1 MGKRKLEHIFLTV
14 RFKKLKPM
22 AACSTGLIA
31 KVFKKIKYSQLSLR
45 RTPLEPALS
54 VRLREVSVKRESTV
68 IIIIIII
75 IMIIIII
82 INIALFSYS
91 FIALYNDCANV
102 KTKKNTEKN

>member
-54 VRLREVSVKRESTV
+54 VRLREVSVKRKSTV

-75 IMIIIII
+75 IIM

>member
-1 MGKRKLEHIFLTV
+1 
-14 RFKKLKPM
+14 M
-22 AACSTGLIA
+22 AACGHGLIA
-31 KVFKKIKYSQLSLR
+31 KVFKKMKYSQLSLR

-68 IIIIIII
+68 IIIIIV
-75 IMIIIII
+75 II

-102 KTKKNTEKN
+102 KTKKNTEIN

>member
-75 IMIIIII
+75 MIIIII

>member
-1 MGKRKLEHIFLTV
+1 
-14 RFKKLKPM
+14 M

-75 IMIIIII
+75 MIIIII

>member
-1 MGKRKLEHIFLTV
+1 M
-14 RFKKLKPM
+14 
-22 AACSTGLIA
+22 
-31 KVFKKIKYSQLSLR
+31 
-45 RTPLEPALS
+45 EPALS

-75 IMIIIII
+75 VII

>member
-1 MGKRKLEHIFLTV
+1 M

-45 RTPLEPALS
+45 RTPLEPALG

-75 IMIIIII
+75 ILIIIIIII

>member
-68 IIIIIII
+68 IIIIIIV
-75 IMIIIII
+75 II

-102 KTKKNTEKN
+102 KTKKNTEIN

>member
-1 MGKRKLEHIFLTV
+1 
-14 RFKKLKPM
+14 M

-45 RTPLEPALS
+45 RTPLAPALS

-68 IIIIIII
+68 IIITIII
-75 IMIIIII
+75 IIIII

-91 FIALYNDCANV
+91 FITLYNDCANV
-102 KTKKNTEKN
+102 KTKKNTEKNLLQSLKNINTCTRNKS

>member
-1 MGKRKLEHIFLTV
+1 
-14 RFKKLKPM
+14 M
-22 AACSTGLIA
+22 AACGTGLIA
-31 KVFKKIKYSQLSLR
+31 KVFKKMKYSQLSLR

-68 IIIIIII
+68 IIIIIV
-75 IMIIIII
+75 II

-102 KTKKNTEKN
+102 KTKKNTEIN

>member
-22 AACSTGLIA
+22 ATCGTGLIA

-68 IIIIIII
+68 IIIIII
-75 IMIIIII
+75 
-82 INIALFSYS
+82 NIALFSYS
-91 FIALYNDCANV
+91 FIELYNDCANV

>member
-22 AACSTGLIA
+22 AACGTGLIA

-68 IIIIIII
+68 IIIIIIV
-75 IMIIIII
+75 II

-102 KTKKNTEKN
+102 KTKKNTEIN

>member
-1 MGKRKLEHIFLTV
+1 
-14 RFKKLKPM
+14 M
-22 AACSTGLIA
+22 AACGTGLIA

-68 IIIIIII
+68 IIIIIIV
-75 IMIIIII
+75 II
-82 INIALFSYS
+82 INIALYSYS

-102 KTKKNTEKN
+102 KTKKNTEIN

>member
-1 MGKRKLEHIFLTV
+1 
-14 RFKKLKPM
+14 M

-68 IIIIIII
+68 IIIIIIV
-75 IMIIIII
+75 II

-102 KTKKNTEKN
+102 KTKKNTGIN

>member
-1 MGKRKLEHIFLTV
+1 
-14 RFKKLKPM
+14 M
-22 AACSTGLIA
+22 AACGTGLIA
-31 KVFKKIKYSQLSLR
+31 KVFKKIKFSQLSLR

-75 IMIIIII
+75 III

>member
-45 RTPLEPALS
+45 RTPLVPALS
-54 VRLREVSVKRESTV
+54 VRLREVSVKRKSTV
-68 IIIIIII
+68 IIIII
-75 IMIIIII
+75 IIIII

-91 FIALYNDCANV
+91 FIALYDDCANV

>member
-1 MGKRKLEHIFLTV
+1 M
-14 RFKKLKPM
+14 
-22 AACSTGLIA
+22 
-31 KVFKKIKYSQLSLR
+31 
-45 RTPLEPALS
+45 EPALS

-68 IIIIIII
+68 IIIII

>member
-31 KVFKKIKYSQLSLR
+31 KVFKKMKYSQLSLR

-68 IIIIIII
+68 IIIIII

>member
-75 IMIIIII
+75 MIIIII

-91 FIALYNDCANV
+91 FMALYNDCANV

>member
-1 MGKRKLEHIFLTV
+1 
-14 RFKKLKPM
+14 M
-22 AACSTGLIA
+22 AACGTGLIA

-75 IMIIIII
+75 II

>member
-1 MGKRKLEHIFLTV
+1 M

-45 RTPLEPALS
+45 RTPLEPALG

-75 IMIIIII
+75 IILIIIIIIII

>member
-22 AACSTGLIA
+22 AACGTGLIA
-31 KVFKKIKYSQLSLR
+31 KVFKKIKFSQLSLR

-68 IIIIIII
+68 IIIIII
-75 IMIIIII
+75 
-82 INIALFSYS
+82 NIALFSYS
-91 FIALYNDCANV
+91 FIELYNDCANV

>member
-1 MGKRKLEHIFLTV
+1 M
-14 RFKKLKPM
+14 RFKKLKPI
-22 AACSTGLIA
+22 AACGTGLIA

-68 IIIIIII
+68 IIIIIIV
-75 IMIIIII
+75 II

-102 KTKKNTEKN
+102 KTKKNTEIN

>member
-22 AACSTGLIA
+22 AACGTGLIA

-54 VRLREVSVKRESTV
+54 VRLREVSVKRKSTV
-68 IIIIIII
+68 I
-75 IMIIIII
+75 IIIII

>member
-1 MGKRKLEHIFLTV
+1 M

-75 IMIIIII
+75 I
-82 INIALFSYS
+82 NIALFSYS

>member
-68 IIIIIII
+68 IIIIII
-75 IMIIIII
+75 MIIIII

>member
-1 MGKRKLEHIFLTV
+1 MEPT
-14 RFKKLKPM
+14 
-22 AACSTGLIA
+22 
-31 KVFKKIKYSQLSLR
+31 LSD
-45 RTPLEPALS
+45 
-54 VRLREVSVKRESTV
+54 RLREVSVKRESTV

-75 IMIIIII
+75 IIILT

>member
-75 IMIIIII
+75 VII

-102 KTKKNTEKN
+102 KTKKNTEIN

>member
-1 MGKRKLEHIFLTV
+1 MGKRKIEHIFLTV

-75 IMIIIII
+75 MIIIII

>member
-31 KVFKKIKYSQLSLR
+31 KVFKKMKYSQLSLR

-68 IIIIIII
+68 IIIIII

-102 KTKKNTEKN
+102 KTKKNTEIN

>member
-1 MGKRKLEHIFLTV
+1 M
-14 RFKKLKPM
+14 
-22 AACSTGLIA
+22 
-31 KVFKKIKYSQLSLR
+31 
-45 RTPLEPALS
+45 EPALS

-68 IIIIIII
+68 IIIIII